1 MNKRISTFMIAL
13 LLGSATM
20 YAFSGQGSGTE
31 KDPYLVTNA
40 DELFE
45 VRNDLSA
52 CYKQINDIDL
62 SEWNYGESP
71 NMGWMP
77 IGTSTTPFSGT
88 YDGCNYTI
96 KNQ

>member
-1 MNKRISTFMIAL
+1 MNKRISIFTTAL
-13 LLGSATM
+13 FLGSATT

-31 KDPYLVTNA
+31 KDPYLVSNA

-62 SEWNYGESP
+62 SEWIYEESP
-71 NMGWMP
+71 NMGWN
-77 IGTSTTPFSGT
+77 F
-88 YDGCNYTI
+88 NNTI
-96 KNQ
+96 FRNV